1 MEEIT
6 LDRAHHIMTTH
17 AKTEAAKGLIL
28 KHAKQVLSRME
39 TSGVLTKELRKI
51 VLDEFNDLARE
62 TQDLL
67 SA

>member
-28 KHAKQVLSRME
+28 KHAKQVLLRME
-39 TSGVLTKELRKI
+39 NQRLLTKELRKI

-62 TQDLL
+62 TEELL
-67 SA
+67 HG

>member
-6 LDRAHHIMTTH
+6 MDRAFHVMTTH

-28 KHAKQVLSRME
+28 KHAKQALSRME
-39 TSGVLTKELRKI
+39 TQGTLTKETRKI